1 MERDSVSL
9 VLKEYTKFVAS
20 STLLELLPFL
30 GKRNFTSSSQ
40 KMVAERA
47 QMRLVDMNVGQ
58 IPRADLTP
66 GQQVAGRMGR
76 AELNNFGNTH
86 ALKRGH

>member
-1 MERDSVSL
+1 
-9 VLKEYTKFVAS
+9 
-20 STLLELLPFL
+20 
-30 GKRNFTSSSQ
+30 
-40 KMVAERA
+40 MVADRA

-66 GQQVAGRMGR
+66 GQQVAGRMER

-86 ALKRGH
+86 ALKRL